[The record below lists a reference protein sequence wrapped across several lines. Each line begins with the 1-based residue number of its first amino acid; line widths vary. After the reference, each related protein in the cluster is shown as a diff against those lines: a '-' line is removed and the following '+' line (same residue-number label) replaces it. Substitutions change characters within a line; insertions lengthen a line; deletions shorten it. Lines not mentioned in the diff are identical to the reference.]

1 MAQAHVDPDE
11 LEQFAHSITH
21 FVDDVDHAIATL
33 NSSFSSVSDTWQDAQ
48 RSSFEEIYNELL
60 QCLGR
65 FKEAALE
72 EVPYLLSKAAQARDY
87 LES

>member
-11 LEQFAHSITH
+11 LEQFAHSITV
-21 FVDDVDHAIATL
+21 FVDSIDGAVASL
-33 NSSFSSVSDTWQDAQ
+33 NSSFSNVSDTWQDSQ
-48 RSSFEEIYNELL
+48 RGSFEEIFNELL

-65 FKEAALE
+65 FKEVALE
-72 EVPYLLSKAAQARDY
+72 QVPYLVSKAAQAREY